1 MYPVDSLSQCTHHDN
16 DGFSF
21 DSFGTSRVAECIRRL
36 GQVGP
41 RRGDAGDLKHE
52 GVVPSLP
59 LLAD

>member
-1 MYPVDSLSQCTHHDN
+1 MYPAHSLSQCTHHDN

-41 RRGDAGDLKHE
+41 RRGDAGDLKQQ
-52 GVVPSLP
+52 GIVPPLP
-59 LLAD
+59 LPAD